1 MERLQNIL
9 VEVLRNSS
17 IAEFAFCSP
26 RSKPSDLWRIG
37 AVLRSVRVETLEH
50 CQSLQQHWHLVQNWI
65 SEEYWKLCET
75 SHLSPLHS
83 PPLLQNN
90 ICDRKALFRASVSC
104 CTQISQLH
112 FRWSPRTLWQRVPNR
127 VIEFKTRPPWIYS
140 SLKAKILHFEICD
153 LSMVW
158 TTEEVDKYVSK
169 IQRTL
174 RSTEEVGQQFEFFA
188 RVSPNCFRF
197 LPSLFYF
204 LDKDWNFRCFISSCL
219 VRQRETKSLSFA
231 KLYKEARDSDK
242 AQRFEFVTITQNINF
257 DVFIFWQHCEDRET
271 CGDSCLA

>member
-1 MERLQNIL
+1 MILIFPIYHKPVLSAPLLTQEIPRREKWGDGFTTMERLQNIL

-127 VIEFKTRPPWIYS
+127 VIEFENSPAMDL
-140 SLKAKILHFEICD
+140 LKFEG
-153 LSMVW
+153 
-158 TTEEVDKYVSK
+158 E
-169 IQRTL
+169 
-174 RSTEEVGQQFEFFA
+174 
-188 RVSPNCFRF
+188 N
-197 LPSLFYF
+197 
-204 LDKDWNFRCFISSCL
+204 
-219 VRQRETKSLSFA
+219 LSFWN
-231 KLYKEARDSDK
+231 L
-242 AQRFEFVTITQNINF
+242 RFEHGL
-257 DVFIFWQHCEDRET
+257 DDRRGRQI
-271 CGDSCLA
+271 CV